1 MTWFDPAPFGWS
13 RSTRRCRREAA
24 SETGI
29 INRALYLLFSLP
41 PLHSP
46 APAGAWDFAACAG
59 WRSGAGG
66 RRRISGGSDGSRH
79 ARIGG
84 RKGIR
89 CPGLRSLR
97 WERLRSNAPALPRF
111 LRSIEWTTVA
121 AAGGASSM
129 LAFRQDWIPRAS
141 RRRLLRRS
149 PIRRNQSLGK
159 LHPSRP

>member
-59 WRSGAGG
+59 WRRGAGAGAAFPAVAMEAGMHASADARGFDVRDCGAYAG
-66 RRRISGGSDGSRH
+66 RDCDRMPR
-79 ARIGG
+79 
-84 RKGIR
+84 R
-89 CPGLRSLR
+89 CP
-97 WERLRSNAPALPRF
+97 RL
-111 LRSIEWTTVA
+111 
-121 AAGGASSM
+121 
-129 LAFRQDWIPRAS
+129 
-141 RRRLLRRS
+141 
-149 PIRRNQSLGK
+149 
-159 LHPSRP
+159 